1 MAASGKWLVIAE
13 KPSVAGDIAKALGGF
28 EKKAD
33 FYESS
38 EYYVTWAVGHLLEL
52 LPPED
57 IDVKYKRWLLQDL
70 PIIPEQFAYKPKEG
84 QKERLDAI
92 RSLARK
98 KDVVGFVNACD
109 AGREGELI
117 FRELYDFCGEK
128 KPMKRLWLQ
137 SMTRDAIVQEF
148 KSLKPGEDFAALG
161 NAARCRAESDWLI
174 GMNGTRAITRR
185 LRPKMQK
192 GASWS
197 VGRVQTP
204 TLALVVKREMEILRH
219 RPDPYWTIEGR
230 FSTDSHEYSGQ
241 WFDPKFKKPVQD
253 EEDTAVREKE
263 DRIFSKEKLDAI
275 LAEAKRFASSATAS
289 ETRKESREIAPQMF
303 DLTTLQREANRR
315 FGMSASRTLQAA
327 QRLYERHKLLTY
339 PRTDSKFLP
348 EDYVDQCKD
357 IIGRLQI
364 QGGPIATA
372 GKAILAKG
380 MLNKERIFNNK
391 GISDHFA
398 IIPTGEAPSSA
409 LEGDDGRVYDL
420 VLRRF
425 LAAFMP
431 HAVWAKVERITKV
444 GEQHF
449 RTRVQDL
456 QEPGWRGVYGLD
468 TEEESKLPKL
478 SNGPADGTQ
487 SVPVKTEALEE
498 HAAST
503 KPPPRLTEAKLLGLM
518 ENCGRQVD
526 DEAFAE
532 ALKDKGLGTP
542 ATRAEIIENLIIKEY
557 MQRSGK
563 ALKATAKG
571 IRLVDVLARIPVSG
585 LASVELTG
593 DLESQLK
600 LMEKGGTSREA
611 FMKNMYAFTTEIV
624 EKARSFEYDAIYAQ
638 EAPLGKCPACA
649 KGRVVETFWAYKC
662 DNGVENGATKSGKP
676 AADACEFIIWK
687 EKNQRYIDRSLV
699 ADVLAHGTFGPVEFQ
714 TNAGAAYEAMV
725 AVTPKG
731 FFLLDES
738 GKPIEQ
744 MSLSDAQVLHEEIVT
759 NTTLNLPGKIIE
771 TEVAYLCE
779 FGPQVLNPAGN
790 GTDEANEAAV
800 DGATGAASAE
810 PEGAKGKGKKS
821 AKAASAKPKAAA
833 PKKPAKVKRLVARM
847 PKVLCG
853 HPVALQEFKQFILT
867 GVMGPITDF
876 KSKKGRPFAASL
888 LLKTNGN
895 FEFKFESRKKLL
907 EGEEGAPEKPK
918 KPARKATSKAKV
930 VKKGAAA
937 DAAAGS

>member
-33 FYESS
+33 FYESPD
-38 EYYVTWAVGHLLEL
+38 YYVTWAVGHLLEL
-52 LPPED
+52 LSPED

-70 PIIPEQFAYKPKEG
+70 PIIPERFAYKPKDG

-92 RSLARK
+92 RGLAKK
-98 KDVVGFVNACD
+98 KDVVGFINACD

-117 FRELYDFCGEK
+117 FRELYDFCAES

-137 SMTRDAIVQEF
+137 SMTRDAILTEF
-148 KSLKPGEDFAALG
+148 KSLKPGEEFAALG

-204 TLALVVKREMEILRH
+204 TLALVVKRETEILRH

-230 FSTDSHEYSGQ
+230 FSTDTHEYSGQ
-241 WFDPKFKKPVQD
+241 WYDPKFKKPLQD
-253 EEDTAVREKE
+253 EEDSAVREKE

-275 LAEAKRFASSATAS
+275 LADARRHAATATAS

-327 QRLYERHKLLTY
+327 QRLYERYKLLTY

-364 QGGPIATA
+364 QGGPIASA
-372 GKAILAKG
+372 GKAIVSKG

-398 IIPTGEAPSSA
+398 IIPTGEAPSTA

-444 GEQHF
+444 GEQNF

-478 SNGPADGTQ
+478 SNAAADGSH
-487 SVPVKTEALEE
+487 SVPVKTEALEDQ
-498 HAAST
+498 AAAT

-526 DEAFAE
+526 DETFAE

-611 FMKNMYAFTTEIV
+611 FMKNMFAFTTEIV

-638 EAPLGKCPACA
+638 EAPLGKCPSCG
-649 KGRVVETFWAYKC
+649 KGRIVETFWAYKC
-662 DNGVENGATKSGKP
+662 DNGIENGATKSGKP
-676 AADACEFIIWK
+676 AVDACEFIIWK

-699 ADVLAHGTFGPVEFQ
+699 ADVLSHGTFGPVEFQ
-714 TNAGAAYEAMV
+714 TNSGAAYEAMV
-725 AVTPKG
+725 TVTPKG
-731 FFLLDES
+731 FFLLDEN

-759 NTTLNLPGKIIE
+759 TTTLNLPGKIIE
-771 TEVAYLCE
+771 TDIAYLCE
-779 FGPQVLNPAGN
+779 FGPQVLLPVG
-790 GTDEANEAAV
+790 AAV
-800 DGATGAASAE
+800 EETKEPVAVEAE
-810 PEGAKGKGKKS
+810 AAKGKGKSKTT
-821 AKAASAKPKAAA
+821 KAAPKKGKEAA

-888 LLKTNGN
+888 LLKSNGN

-907 EGEEGAPEKPK
+907 EGEAGAVEKPK

-937 DAAAGS
+937 DVSAG